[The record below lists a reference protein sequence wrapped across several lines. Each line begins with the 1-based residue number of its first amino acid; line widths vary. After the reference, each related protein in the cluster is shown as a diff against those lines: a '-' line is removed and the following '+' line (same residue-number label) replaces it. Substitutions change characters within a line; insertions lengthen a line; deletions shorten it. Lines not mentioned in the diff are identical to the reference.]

1 MQRVFLSYT
10 YKSHPSYSAEIEML
24 QRTTRR
30 VIEAMGLTVLDGQ
43 DLGGRAL
50 DAEIEKRLATSDAT
64 IALFTPQADAA
75 GNPVSPEFVSTEFQ
89 RARAL
94 GKPTLRVLHSELALR
109 GLGGG
114 EEYVPFE
121 RDKMLDVVLKLLQT
135 LALWKRENGRPVQI
149 QVQPDHLAERFG
161 NNRTDRC
168 EYELFLDGRGEPQ
181 AAQVTRLWPEPGAA
195 YVYVPNFIDG
205 AKVRIRLTV
214 NGENWNSRFILPQMG
229 GVALVKEGA

>member
-10 YKSHPSYSAEIEML
+10 YTSHPGYSAEIDML

-30 VIEAMGLTVLDGQ
+30 VVEAMGLTVVDGQ

-50 DAEIEKRLATSDAT
+50 DSEIERRLAASDAT

-75 GNPVSPEFVSTEFQ
+75 GEPVPPEFVSTEFQ

-94 GKPTLRVLHSELALR
+94 GKPTLRILHTQLTLR
-109 GLGGG
+109 GLGAG
-114 EEYVPFE
+114 EEYVLFE
-121 RDKMLDVVLKLLQT
+121 PDKMLDVVLKLLQT

-161 NNRTDRC
+161 NNRADRC

-181 AAQVTRLWPEPGAA
+181 APREARLWPEPGAA
-195 YVYVPNFIDG
+195 YVYIPNFIDG
-205 AKVRIRLTV
+205 AKIRIRLTV